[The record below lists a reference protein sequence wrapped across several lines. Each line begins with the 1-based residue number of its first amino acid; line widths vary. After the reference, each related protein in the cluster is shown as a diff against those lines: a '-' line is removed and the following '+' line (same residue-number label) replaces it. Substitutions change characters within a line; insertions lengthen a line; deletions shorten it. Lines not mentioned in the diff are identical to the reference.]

1 MTAELERSVVVVT
14 GANGGLGSAITAH
27 LAALGATVVAHC
39 RIGDEPVAGATS
51 TVVADLGDPAAP
63 EEIIAEAVKSHGR
76 VDGLVN
82 CAGVQPVVPFD
93 QISDAEWQ
101 EMLDVNLTAAHR
113 LTQCA
118 AMAMADQSSG
128 SIVHIASIEGTQP
141 AIGHAHYAVSKAAL
155 IMHAKAAAL
164 ELGPSGIRVNA
175 VSPGL
180 IDRPGLNLQW
190 PEGVANWV
198 SRAPLG
204 RLGTG
209 EDVAKACA
217 YLLSDAASFVT
228 GTNLIVDGGMSTC
241 SPW

>member
-39 RIGDEPVAGATS
+39 RTGDEPVAGATS

-82 CAGVQPVVPFD
+82 CAGVQPVVPFG
-93 QISDAEWQ
+93 QISNAEWQ

-118 AMAMADQSSG
+118 AMAMADQGSG

-155 IMHAKAAAL
+155 IMHAKASAL

-180 IDRPGLNLQW
+180 IDRPGLNVQW
-190 PEGVANWV
+190 PEGAANWV